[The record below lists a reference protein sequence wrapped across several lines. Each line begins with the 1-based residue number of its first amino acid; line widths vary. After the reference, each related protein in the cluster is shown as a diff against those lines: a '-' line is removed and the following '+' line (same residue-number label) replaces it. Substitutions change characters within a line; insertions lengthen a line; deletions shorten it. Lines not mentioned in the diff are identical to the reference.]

1 MHATP
6 FLARRGALI
15 AGVAS
20 AIALT
25 IASPAAAQRAATR
38 ARPDSA
44 SLITRL
50 GVDTLAVERFVR
62 TGQRVDAEVVLRVP
76 SVSHTRYVLETTP
89 QGGVLRLETVALD
102 PRSGAPTGQREV
114 VTRDGDSLRYEI
126 TAADGQRRTRA
137 VAADAAALPFVDM
150 VHWPFE
156 LVLMRA
162 RAMSAAEV
170 PQPLLSGGR
179 VSTFRIGR
187 VGADSM
193 TITHPTRGTMR
204 VRVDA
209 DGRLMALDAGATT
222 RKLLVERG
230 RWIPL
235 DAFAA
240 RWAAQ
245 DAGGRS
251 FGDLSGR
258 GKFEG
263 SVSGATISVDYGTPA
278 KRGRE
283 IWGALVPWGQVW
295 RTGANQ
301 ATHFTTDREL
311 VLGAGGDTL
320 VVPAGT
326 YTLFSIPER
335 EGGVLIINRQT
346 GQTGT
351 AYDAARDL
359 GRVRMTPRPLAE
371 AVEAFTIRADSEGPG
386 GALRLQ
392 WDRTEMVVPFAV
404 RGR

>member
-1 MHATP
+1 MHVNLS
-6 FLARRGALI
+6 LAPRGALI
-15 AGVAS
+15 AGLAS
-20 AIALT
+20 ALALT
-25 IASPAAAQRAATR
+25 SVSPAMAQAAGAR

-50 GVDTLAVERFVR
+50 GTDTVAVEHFVR
-62 TGQRVDAEVVLRVP
+62 TGQRTEAEVVLRVP
-76 SVSHTRYVLETTP
+76 SVTRTRYLLEMTP
-89 QGGVLRLETVALD
+89 QGGVHRLETIALD

-114 VTRDGDSLRYEI
+114 MTREGDSLRIET
-126 TAADGQRRTRA
+126 TAADGQRRTRT
-137 VAADAAALPFVDM
+137 VAADAAALPFIDM

-156 LVLMRA
+156 PVLMRA
-162 RAMSAAEV
+162 RAMSAPEV
-170 PQPLLSGGR
+170 PQPLLTGGR
-179 VSTFRIGR
+179 ASTFRIGR

-204 VRVDA
+204 VRVDP
-209 DGRLMALDAGATT
+209 DGRLLALDAGATT

-230 RWIPL
+230 RWTPL

-245 DAGGRS
+245 EAGGRS

-258 GKFEG
+258 GKVDG
-263 SVSGATISVDYGTPA
+263 TVHGARITLDYGTPV

-311 VLGAGGDTL
+311 VFGSGSDTL

-335 EGGVLIINRQT
+335 EGGVLIVNRQT

-359 GRVRMTPRPLAE
+359 GRVRMTPRPLGE
-371 AVEAFTIRADSEGPG
+371 VVETFTIRADQEGAG
-386 GALRLQ
+386 GVLRLQ

-404 RGR
+404 RGQ

>member
-1 MHATP
+1 
-6 FLARRGALI
+6 
-15 AGVAS
+15 
-20 AIALT
+20 
-25 IASPAAAQRAATR
+25 
-38 ARPDSA
+38 
-44 SLITRL
+44 
-50 GVDTLAVERFVR
+50 
-62 TGQRVDAEVVLRVP
+62 
-76 SVSHTRYVLETTP
+76 
-89 QGGVLRLETVALD
+89 
-102 PRSGAPTGQREV
+102 
-114 VTRDGDSLRYEI
+114 
-126 TAADGQRRTRA
+126 
-137 VAADAAALPFVDM
+137 
-150 VHWPFE
+150 
-156 LVLMRA
+156 MRA
-162 RAMSAAEV
+162 RGVGAPEV
-170 PQPLLSGGR
+170 PQPLAAGAR
-179 VSTFRIGR
+179 VSNFRIGK

-209 DGRLMALDAGATT
+209 GGRLMALDAGATT

-240 RWAAQ
+240 RWAEQ

-263 SVSGATISVDYGTPA
+263 SVSGATITVDYGTPA

-301 ATHFTTDREL
+301 ATHFTTDRDL
-311 VLGAGGDTL
+311 VLGSGSDTL
-320 VVPAGT
+320 AVPAGS

-335 EGGVLIINRQT
+335 QGGVLIVNRQT

-351 AYDAARDL
+351 AHNPEHDL
-359 GRVRMTPRPLAE
+359 GRVRMTPRSLGE
-371 AVEAFTIRADSEGPG
+371 VVEVFTVRADAEGQG

-392 WDRTEMVVPFAV
+392 WDRTELVVPFTV
-404 RGR
+404 RGRQ